1 MSALSPCP
9 PCRIT
14 AASNSRRR
22 SICGGL
28 PSDLVPQDSGDGR
41 LSLKLGSDG
50 ACLMNDWS
58 FGQLAKLAGVSK
70 ETVNRLSPDTAA
82 RVFEE
87 TLPRT
92 NKPMQLYRHGDILRS
107 IHGTSY
113 TRVHDADLVAML
125 QEFAV
130 DFQPP
135 QKGFNGATG
144 LYAGEQDLFCF
155 LIDPNGWTEIEGEAF
170 APGFFIWNSEV
181 GKRSIG
187 IETFWFQAVC
197 QNHIVWD
204 ATEVVEFTRK
214 HTSSVH
220 AALSEMRRIVE
231 GLVAKRD
238 ERKDGF
244 MKVIAKAMHTKLGD
258 DAEEV
263 LNTLAKNGIGRN
275 AAKQALEI
283 AQQQGR
289 FTIFACGRCSDAA
302 WRARFPM
309 PGIESTPMPRPGP
322 CWLWL
327 NSEGG
332 AACGVVSVHSFV
344 LFGKE
349 P

>member
-1 MSALSPCP
+1 MERQNLTRASRELFRRSPDECFESLSALSNH
-9 PCRIT
+9 CRQQQQ
-14 AASNSRRR
+14 ASVDLWRP
-22 SICGGL
+22 

-41 LSLKLGSDG
+41 LRLKLGSDG

-92 NKPMQLYRHGDILRS
+92 NKPLQLYRRGDILRS

-113 TRVHDADLVAML
+113 TRVHDSDLVAML

-220 AALSEMRRIVE
+220 AALSEMRQIVE

-263 LNTLAKNGIGRN
+263 LKALAKNGIGRS

-289 FTIFACGRCSDAA
+289 YTIFALVDALTRLA
-302 WRARFPM
+302 GEIPNAGDRIDADAKA
-309 PGIESTPMPRPGP
+309 
-322 CWLWL
+322 
-327 NSEGG
+327 G
-332 AACGVVSVHSFV
+332 ALLA
-344 LFGKE
+344 LA
-349 P
+349 

>member
-1 MSALSPCP
+1 MELSVMEKQNLT
-9 PCRIT
+9 R
-14 AASNSRRR
+14 ASRELFRRNPDECFE
-22 SICGGL
+22 SL
-28 PSDLVPQDSGDGR
+28 SDLSNHCRHKQQTSTDLWRPPTDLIPQDSGDGR

-58 FGQLAKLAGVSK
+58 FSQLCKLAGVGK
-70 ETVNRLSPDTAA
+70 ETVNRLSSDTAA
-82 RVFEE
+82 RVFGE
-87 TLPRT
+87 TLPRG
-92 NKPMQLYRHGDILRS
+92 NKPVQLYRQGETLRS
-107 IHGTSY
+107 IHGTNY
-113 TRVHDADLVAML
+113 TRLHDADLVAML

-170 APGFFIWNSEV
+170 APGFFLWNSEV

-187 IETFWFQAVC
+187 IETFWFQTVC

-204 ATEVVEFTRK
+204 ATEIVEFTRK

-220 AALSEMRRIVE
+220 SALSEMRRIVE

-244 MKVIAKAMHTKLGD
+244 AKVIAKAMHTKLGD
-258 DAEEV
+258 DADEV
-263 LNTLAKNGIGRN
+263 LAALAKNGIGRS

-283 AQQQGR
+283 AQKQGR
-289 FTIFACGRCSDAA
+289 FTIFALVDALTKLA
-302 WRARFPM
+302 G
-309 PGIESTPMPRPGP
+309 GIPNAGDRTEAD
-322 CWLWL
+322 
-327 NSEGG
+327 EKAG
-332 AACGVVSVHSFV
+332 ALLA
-344 LFGKE
+344 LAI
-349 P
+349 